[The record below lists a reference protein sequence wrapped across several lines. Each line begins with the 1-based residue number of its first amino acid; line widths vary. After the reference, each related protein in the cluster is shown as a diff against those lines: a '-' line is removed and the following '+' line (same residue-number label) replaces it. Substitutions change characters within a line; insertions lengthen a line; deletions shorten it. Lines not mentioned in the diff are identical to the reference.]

1 MAMIGSTLD
10 PRLGAVSPAAIQ
22 ALSQAGSA
30 TGQMYANLGRSI
42 AGVVQDQ
49 AQRKIDAKIAEILD
63 QSTID
68 EKDEE
73 GNLTGFKSL
82 DQAKFRRLVSEKK
95 VPPKLANS
103 ILQDTLNA
111 WRTEADFRN
120 AQRETAIKQAAQ
132 EADAAYQRGT
142 LDLGKDKLTQEGELA
157 GQEFNL
163 RTQIANLDAETR
175 KSISADQ
182 IKGRLDVVNAQI
194 EAEKANLQ
202 DQLKSAEVSQ
212 KRQIRA
218 EMKQLDRNLRQNRK
232 FHRDKVALQKKE
244 EKRLSK
250 TAKADRGET
259 KARAGLFEEQAKG
272 VEVETA
278 IKTAELSEIDPLF
291 KNQRTIDVY
300 TAPMSDD
307 VREAFELKTPVE
319 KASLILEELTEAE
332 AEGDRAKIESLQDVY
347 SLFVSQAKR
356 NARVL
361 GQPPPNFRPAFS
373 FLQSPASIAAEAQN
387 RRQGGF
393 MNMFGPGGAL
403 SPIRSDMAEYADRK
417 QFR

>member
-1 MAMIGSTLD
+1 MIGSTLD

-22 ALSQAGSA
+22 ALSQAGAA

-218 EMKQLDRNLRQNRK
+218 EIKQLDRNLRQNRK
-232 FHRDKVALQKKE
+232 FHRDKVALQKKQ
-244 EKRLSK
+244 EKRLKRKSG
-250 TAKADRGET
+250 AEIGEIEG
-259 KARAGLFEEQAKG
+259 RAGLFKAQSEDLA
-272 VEVETA
+272 VETA
-278 IKTAELSEIDPLF
+278 TKKADLAQVDPLL
-291 KNQRTIDVY
+291 KNQQTIDLY
-300 TAPMSDD
+300 TGGISQAAK
-307 VREAFELKTPVE
+307 EAFELKTPEE
-319 KASLILEELTEAE
+319 KARMLRAELEEAELAGDQATVKSIGDAYDLFRIQANREA
-332 AEGDRAKIESLQDVY
+332 RI
-347 SLFVSQAKR
+347 
-356 NARVL
+356 L
-361 GQPPPNFRPAFS
+361 GLPIPNFRPSSSFS
-373 FLQSPASIAAEAQN
+373 QSLPLKRS
-387 RRQGGF
+387 RR
-393 MNMFGPGGAL
+393 
-403 SPIRSDMAEYADRK
+403 
-417 QFR
+417 

>member
-1 MAMIGSTLD
+1 MAVLGSTVD

-22 ALSQAGSA
+22 ALSQAGAA

-132 EADAAYQRGT
+132 EANAAYQTGT
-142 LDLGKDKLTQEGELA
+142 LGLRREELAQEADLA
-157 GQEFNL
+157 GQEFSL
-163 RTQIANLDAETR
+163 REQIAKLDSETR
-175 KSISADQ
+175 KTISADQ
-182 IKGRLDVVNAQI
+182 LKGRLDVVNAQI
-194 EAEKANLQ
+194 EAEKANLKT
-202 DQLKSAEVSQ
+202 QLDAAEGSQ
-212 KRQIRA
+212 KREIRA
-218 EMKQLDRNLRQNRK
+218 DIRQLDKQLRQNRK
-232 FHRDKVALQKKE
+232 FHKDKMALQEKQ

-250 TAKADRGET
+250 AAKADRGET
-259 KARAGLFEEQAKG
+259 EARAGLFEAQAED
-272 VEVETA
+272 VAVETA
-278 IKTAELSEIDPLF
+278 AKRADLAQTDPLL
-291 KNQRTIDVY
+291 KNQQTIDLY
-300 TAPMSDD
+300 TGGMSPAAK
-307 VREAFELKTPVE
+307 EAFELKTPEE
-319 KASLILEELTEAE
+319 KARMLRTELEEAE
-332 AEGDRAKIESLQDVY
+332 LAGDQATVESIGDAY
-347 SLFVSQAKR
+347 DLFRIQANR
-356 NARVL
+356 EARVL
-361 GQPPPNFRPAFS
+361 GLPIPNFRPSSSFS
-373 FLQSPASIAAEAQN
+373 QSAESRSADG
-387 RRQGGF
+387 GGF
-393 MNMFGPGGAL
+393 NPLNYTVPGLFQGAL
-403 SPIRSDMAEYADRK
+403 NYSRDLLSGSE
-417 QFR
+417 